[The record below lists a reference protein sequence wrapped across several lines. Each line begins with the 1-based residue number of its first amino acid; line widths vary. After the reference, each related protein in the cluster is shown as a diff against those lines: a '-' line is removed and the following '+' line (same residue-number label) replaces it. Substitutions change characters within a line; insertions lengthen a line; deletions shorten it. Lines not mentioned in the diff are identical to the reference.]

1 MYTTYGLNHN
11 SFKHVEDEALLYR
24 VGPPRSLREV
34 EPAVGRSIRRRLAVV
49 VSPVGRV
56 LDLDARC
63 IAGAAE
69 SVGAGDAVDAV
80 DLWVSSCE
88 VDVVVVQKLSRLGG
102 CGRHVGLEVD
112 GERGE
117 ERWSWEIER
126 GSRELQSQKGKM
138 LSLTVV

>member
-1 MYTTYGLNHN
+1 MDTTYGLNHN
-11 SFKHVEDEALLYR
+11 SFKHVEDEALLYQ

-34 EPAVGRSIRRRLAVV
+34 EPAVGRSVGRRLAVV

-69 SVGAGDAVDAV
+69 SVGAGDAVD
-80 DLWVSSCE
+80 LLVSSRE
-88 VDVVVVQKLSRLGG
+88 MDVVVVQKLSRLGG
-102 CGRHVGLEVD
+102 CGRHIGLEVD

-117 ERWSWEIER
+117 MRWSWGIER
-126 GSRELQSQKGKM
+126 ESRELQSQG
-138 LSLTVV
+138 